1 MGHYKA
7 NVRDLEFNL
16 FEVFGRQEILGKG
29 IYADLDVEAAK
40 DILGEVARLAENE
53 LAASL
58 VDSDRNPPIYDP
70 VTCSVTIPESFKKS
84 YQAYLD
90 GEWGRLD
97 TPSNS
102 AAWPCRPR
110 CAGRSPR
117 WSAAPTRRSTCT
129 ARRSRSP
136 SCCGSWAR
144 LSRRSSPSSSSTT
157 RGTRRW
163 CSPSPTPGP
172 TWAPVAPRLSSSPT
186 ALGTSPASSASSPRP
201 SRTCATTSSTLCSLA
216 PRARSSAPRA

>member
-29 IYADLDVEAAK
+29 IYTDVDVEAAK

-58 VDSDRNPPIYDP
+58 VDSDRNPPVYDP

-84 YQAYLD
+84 YRAYLD

-97 TPSNS
+97 TPVELGGMAVPPSLRWAIAEMICGANPAVHMYGATFS
-102 AAWPCRPR
+102 FAKLLWFPARP
-110 CAGRSPR
+110 
-117 WSAAPTRRSTCT
+117 
-129 ARRSRSP
+129 
-136 SCCGSWAR
+136 
-144 LSRRSSPSSSSTT
+144 SRRSSPNSSSTT
-157 RGTRRW
+157 PGTRRW
-163 CSPSPTPGP
+163 SSPSPTPAP
-172 TWAPVAPRLSSSPT
+172 TSAPAAPRPCSSPM
-186 ALGTSPASSASSPRP
+186 APGTS
-201 SRTCATTSSTLCSLA
+201 TG
-216 PRARSSAPRA
+216 